1 MTQLTKQQQKAE
13 ALEAHKAILVP
24 AREAYNAIAESAL
37 EAHKAIADPAREAY
51 NAIADP
57 ALEAYNAIADPAR
70 EAYNAIAESALEAYN
85 AIADPAW
92 NAYNA
97 IAESAREAYEAKI
110 AEINA
115 QPDEVAQIITKN
127 GRQYKLMEENNRI
140 TWIGE
145 RNER

>member
-1 MTQLTKQQQKAE
+1 MKQLTKQQQKAE
-13 ALEAHKAILVP
+13 AG
-24 AREAYNAIAESAL
+24 EAYNAIR
-37 EAHKAIADPAREAY
+37 DPAIEAY
-51 NAIADP
+51 D
-57 ALEAYNAIADPAR
+57 
-70 EAYNAIAESALEAYN
+70 

-92 NAYNA
+92 NAY
-97 IAESAREAYEAKI
+97 RDKI

-115 QPDEVAQIITKN
+115 QPDEVEQIITKN